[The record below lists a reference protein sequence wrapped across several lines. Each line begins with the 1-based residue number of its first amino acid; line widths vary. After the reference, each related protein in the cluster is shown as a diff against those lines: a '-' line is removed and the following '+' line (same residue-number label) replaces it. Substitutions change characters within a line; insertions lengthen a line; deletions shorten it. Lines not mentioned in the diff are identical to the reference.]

1 MISTSRICISPKE
14 TPEFCYAG
22 FNSLAEKFPA
32 SDTVPI
38 SSKRHAH
45 GRELCCVV
53 GNHPPGRWFVP
64 DWMMMALLE
73 VQHGLGYQ

>member
-45 GRELCCVV
+45 GRELCAVCL
-53 GNHPPGRWFVP
+53 GII
-64 DWMMMALLE
+64 LLAD
-73 VQHGLGYQ
+73 GLSLTG